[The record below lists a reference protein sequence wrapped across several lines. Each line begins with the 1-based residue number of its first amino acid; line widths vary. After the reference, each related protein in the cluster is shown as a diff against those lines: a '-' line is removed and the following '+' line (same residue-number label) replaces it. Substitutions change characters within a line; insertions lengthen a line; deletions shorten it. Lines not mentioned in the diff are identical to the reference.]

1 MIMLWLALTALMQ
14 NSINLLGDDL
24 FIGASWLQLTLVA
37 VFAAALI
44 RMTRRLRSV
53 PAFGIHGQWLILA
66 ALLTLLLTRG
76 GLPGHAGAIAHA
88 IGIDSATCELLAQI
102 SQALLIVGL
111 WQALSNLARSKEQAV
126 RALEAELHN
135 AMTEMVIET
144 APRPRPQAGP
154 RLAQTGLTTR
164 LSSALE
170 QVSPAHR
177 MLRDLVLREPNNIA
191 ARLALHNR
199 LRNDETQQLA
209 LMLHAE
215 DLIVALRKADRNDLA
230 LNVAEECMR
239 MDASYYPPMD
249 DSLSL
254 ARSAIMLGRHTTA
267 LRLLKHFDARHP
279 AHPDIPKAFFMSA
292 QALGGLGKNG
302 AAQALLGALVSHFP
316 EDALAAD
323 AIALSARLA
332 TRR

>member
-1 MIMLWLALTALMQ
+1 MILLWLGLTALIQ
-14 NSINLLGDDL
+14 NSVDLLGDEM
-24 FIGASWLQLTLVA
+24 FIGAAWLQLLLVA
-37 VFAAALI
+37 AVAAGLI
-44 RMTRRLRSV
+44 RMTQKLRSV
-53 PAFGIHGQWLILA
+53 PVFGIHGQWLILV
-66 ALLTLLLTRG
+66 ALLTLLLTQG
-76 GLPGHAGAIAHA
+76 GLPGHAGSIATA
-88 IGIDSATCELLAQI
+88 IGIDGVTRQFLAQI

-111 WQALSNLARSKEQAV
+111 WRALSNLARSKEQAV

-154 RLAQTGLTTR
+154 RLAQTGLTAR
-164 LSSALE
+164 LSTALE
-170 QVSPAHR
+170 QVGPEHR

-199 LRNDETQQLA
+199 LRNDDTQIA
-209 LMLHAE
+209 AMMLHAE
-215 DLIVALRKADRNDLA
+215 DFIVALRKADRSDLA
-230 LNVAEECMR
+230 ISVAEECMR
-239 MDASYYPPMD
+239 LDASYYPD
-249 DSLSL
+249 LDESLGL
-254 ARSAIMLGRHTTA
+254 ARSAIMLGRHATA
-267 LRLLKHFDARHP
+267 LRLLKHFDARYP